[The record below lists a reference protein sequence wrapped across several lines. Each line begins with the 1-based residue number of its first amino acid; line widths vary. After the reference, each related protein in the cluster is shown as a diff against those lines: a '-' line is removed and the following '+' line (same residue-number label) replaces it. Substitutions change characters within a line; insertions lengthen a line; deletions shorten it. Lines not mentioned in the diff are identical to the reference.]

1 MQSLDAVTGGDN
13 IPAPS
18 DAVLIKLAGIAER
31 VRELMALES
40 PVGKAPVGL
49 NTIRNERRRTVEAV
63 MLLIADPEVRSY
75 LAELERI
82 GVLRVK
88 R

>member
-1 MQSLDAVTGGDN
+1 MTGGGD

-18 DAVLIKLAGIAER
+18 DAVLIKLAEIAER
-31 VRELMALES
+31 VSELMALES

-63 MLLIADPEVRSY
+63 MLLLADAEVRSY
-75 LAELERI
+75 LAELERL
-82 GVLRVK
+82 GLLKVK
-88 R
+88 P